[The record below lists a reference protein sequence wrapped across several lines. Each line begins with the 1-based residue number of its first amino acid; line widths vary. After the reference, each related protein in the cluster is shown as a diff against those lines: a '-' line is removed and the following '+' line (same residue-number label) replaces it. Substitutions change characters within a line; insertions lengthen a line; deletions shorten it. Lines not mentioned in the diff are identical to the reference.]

1 MFGGTISKT
10 GETVPGTY
18 RQHAYQDT
26 WEEARPIKYDG
37 ELTPEVCA
45 AIKAA
50 WQGFYSN
57 LKPESSWGKLR
68 WSSPDSFVRVDVER
82 RAVIVHCSVNLCD

>member
-1 MFGGTISKT
+1 MFGGTIAKT
-10 GETVPGTY
+10 GETVEGTY

-50 WQGFYSN
+50 WLNYNNS
-57 LKPESSWGKLR
+57 LKPVSGWGQLR

>member
-1 MFGGTISKT
+1 MFGGTIAKT

-50 WQGFYSN
+50 WENYNRGI
-57 LKPESSWGKLR
+57 PTESGWGKLR
-68 WSSPDSFVRVDVER
+68 WSSPDSFVRVDVEQ
-82 RAVIVHCSVNLCD
+82 RAVIVFCSQNLCD